1 MARSSFPPQDNDFA
15 RALLLSAE
23 HDEPSAA
30 AYAKAASALG
40 VGFGAG
46 LGASVAAPAIAAAS
60 MAGVGTA
67 ARWSGSVAA
76 RLAAL
81 GVSGALLVGAGAFV
95 LHPRSAPSSARPGR
109 SPEVS
114 RASLSRVLP
123 ARPAEPRAMPAPA
136 QLVPA
141 PAAQLVPAPAQL
153 VPAPAQLVPAPAQ
166 LVPAP
171 APVSVIA
178 AKSAPATP
186 PGALPP
192 ASRPQ
197 SARPVSVKAQ
207 LTARSSLAEQVQSL
221 DRARVAL
228 GSADPGAALREIA
241 RYRQAWPDGVFLTE
255 ASVLEIEAL
264 AARGERSLAA
274 ARASAFVAAHPDSP
288 QVGRLRAL
296 MPAETH

>member
-40 VGFGAG
+40 VGVGAG
-46 LGASVAAPAIAAAS
+46 LGVSVAAPAIAAAS
-60 MAGVGTA
+60 MAGVGAA
-67 ARWSGSVAA
+67 ARWSSSVAA

-95 LHPRSAPSSARPGR
+95 VHTRSAPPPARPGR

-114 RASLSRVLP
+114 RGSPSRVLP

-141 PAAQLVPAPAQL
+141 PAQPVPAPAQP
-153 VPAPAQLVPAPAQ
+153 VPGPLPGSAP
-166 LVPAP
+166 
-171 APVSVIA
+171 A
-178 AKSAPATP
+178 AKSAPAAP
-186 PGALPP
+186 PWALPP
-192 ASRPQ
+192 ASRSQLP
-197 SARPVSVKAQ
+197 RPVSVKAPVA
-207 LTARSSLAEQVQSL
+207 ARSSLAEQVQSL

-241 RYRQAWPDGVFLTE
+241 HYRQAWPDGVFLTE

>member
-153 VPAPAQLVPAPAQ
+153 VPAPAAPGSA
-166 LVPAP
+166 
-171 APVSVIA
+171 IA

>member
-40 VGFGAG
+40 VGVGAG
-46 LGASVAAPAIAAAS
+46 LGVSVAAPAIAAAS
-60 MAGVGTA
+60 MAGVGAA
-67 ARWSGSVAA
+67 ARWSSSVAA

-95 LHPRSAPSSARPGR
+95 VHTRSAPPPARPGR
-109 SPEVS
+109 SPEAS

-123 ARPAEPRAMPAPA
+123 ARPAAPRAMPASA
-136 QLVPA
+136 QLVAA
-141 PAAQLVPAPAQL
+141 PAQPVPAPL
-153 VPAPAQLVPAPAQ
+153 PGSAP
-166 LVPAP
+166 
-171 APVSVIA
+171 A

-197 SARPVSVKAQ
+197 LPRPVSVKAPVA
-207 LTARSSLAEQVQSL
+207 ARSSLAEQVQSL

-241 RYRQAWPDGVFLTE
+241 HYRQAWPDGVFLTE

>member
-153 VPAPAQLVPAPAQ
+153 VPAPAQLVPAPA
-166 LVPAP
+166 AP
-171 APVSVIA
+171 GSAIA

-197 SARPVSVKAQ
+197 LPRPVSVKAPVA
-207 LTARSSLAEQVQSL
+207 ARSSLAEQVQSL

-241 RYRQAWPDGVFLTE
+241 HYRQAWPDGVFLTE

>member
-141 PAAQLVPAPAQL
+141 PAQL

-171 APVSVIA
+171 APGSAIA

>member
-153 VPAPAQLVPAPAQ
+153 VPAPAQLVPAPA
-166 LVPAP
+166 AP
-171 APVSVIA
+171 GSAIA

>member
-153 VPAPAQLVPAPAQ
+153 VPAPAQLVPAPA
-166 LVPAP
+166 PGSA
-171 APVSVIA
+171 IA